1 MQSTARPALVPWHG
15 ATRAR
20 VPLGRNSPSFLMAPW
35 LECGAVEHGGVR
47 LPRARFRSHLQRWR
61 ASISI
66 VRHVVPGRLRSV
78 GVALCARACPLVKIA
93 PSFLM
98 ALWHECG
105 AVEHGG
111 VRLPR
116 ARFRSY
122 SQRWRVDISTLRLA
136 LTVLV
141 RCRGVALR
149 ARARPLVKIAPSI
162 SFCRVRVEAV
172 GAACV
177 KIGERLRGCNTQ
189 G

>member
-1 MQSTARPALVPWHG
+1 
-15 ATRAR
+15 
-20 VPLGRNSPSFLMAPW
+20 MAPW

-47 LPRARFRSHLQRWR
+47 LPKERFRPHSQRWR
-61 ASISI
+61 LGIPI
-66 VRHVVPGRLRSV
+66 VRHVFTGRLRCC
-78 GVALCARACPLVKIA
+78 GVALRARACPVVKIA

-98 ALWHECG
+98 APWHECG

-177 KIGERLRGCNTQ
+177 KIGERLRGCRTQ

>member
-1 MQSTARPALVPWHG
+1 MSCRRGDRDFFVMRFPSYSQGRCVSICSACSSLHDRLRCHGMAL
-15 ATRAR
+15 RAR
-20 VPLGRNSPSFLMAPW
+20 ACPLVKTAPSFLMAPW
-35 LECGAVEHGGVR
+35 L
-47 LPRARFRSHLQRWR
+47 
-61 ASISI
+61 
-66 VRHVVPGRLRSV
+66 
-78 GVALCARACPLVKIA
+78 
-93 PSFLM
+93 
-98 ALWHECG
+98 ECG

-141 RCRGVALR
+141 RCRGVALC

-177 KIGERLRGCNTQ
+177 KIGERLRGCHTQ